1 LFPLESQ
8 EFNITNSEQGKQ
20 LFARLWEVENS
31 KMLICLVHGQGEH
44 SGRYL
49 NVANY
54 FISQSFSVMA
64 IDLQGHGKSDGK
76 RGHILKLDEYLGNVG
91 ALMKEANNRFPK
103 LTKVIYGHSM
113 GGNVVANYILKN
125 QNANLQGIVLTS
137 PWFKLAFEPP
147 IFKVMLAKLVRNIM
161 PSYTEKNSLDGQ
173 GLSRDEAV
181 GRAYVSDELVHGDI
195 SASAFWALS
204 QGGETVIENAHLFS
218 KPTLV
223 MHGMADSITSHKAT
237 QEFAEKNKQFIHF
250 KGWEN
255 HLHELHNELDYE
267 EKLQFIA
274 DWLRK
279 EVMEK

>member
-1 LFPLESQ
+1 METQ
-8 EFNITNSEQGKQ
+8 EFYISSSKQ
-20 LFARLWEVENS
+20 NKKLFVQIWEA
-31 KMLICLVHGQGEH
+31 KKPKALICLVHGQGEH

-54 FISQSFSVMA
+54 FNTQSFSVMA

-76 RGHILKLDEYLGNVG
+76 RGHILKLDEYLGNVE
-91 ALMKEANNRFPK
+91 ALVQEATSRFPN
-103 LTKVIYGHSM
+103 LPKVIYGHSM

-125 QNANLQGIVLTS
+125 QDANIQAIVLTS

-147 IFKVMLAKLVRNIM
+147 KFKVMLANLVRNIM
-161 PSYTEKNSLDGQ
+161 PSYTEQNTLDGK
-173 GLSRDEAV
+173 GLSRDENV
-181 GRAYVSDELVHGDI
+181 GKAYVSDELVHGDI

-204 QGGETVIENAHLFS
+204 QGGEVAIENAHLFS

-223 MHGMADSITSHKAT
+223 MHGMADSITSHKGT
-237 QEFAEKNKQFIHF
+237 QEFAEKNKQFVHF

-255 HLHELHNELDYE
+255 HFHELHNELNYE

-274 DWLRK
+274 DWLEK
-279 EVMEK
+279 EVLEK